1 MKKSTA
7 LIANTTI
14 RKMKYVELLSAMGL
28 NVRNYHVKNER
39 ITEWQKN

>member
-7 LIANTTI
+7 QIANITTQ
-14 RKMKYVELLSAMGL
+14 KTKYVELLNATGL
-28 NVRNYHVKNER
+28 NVRNYHAKNER

>member
-7 LIANTTI
+7 LIENTTI
-14 RKMKYVELLSAMGL
+14 MKMKCAELLSATGL
-28 NVRNYHVKNER
+28 NVRNYHAKNER